1 MATIVTKASGIV
13 RAAAYMAKMADA
25 SVGLAPAG
33 RTSSGF
39 ISPAMEKPL
48 ATTTF
53 RAVRAEARPML
64 SADREVVAITDVPI
78 GLDLERHKGISTDG
92 GGGWRRPPHR
102 PL

>member
-1 MATIVTKASGIV
+1 MATIVIKASGIV

-25 SVGLAPAG
+25 SVGVAPVG

-39 ISPAMEKPL
+39 INPAMEKPL

-64 SADREVVAITDVPI
+64 SADRGVVSITDAPN
-78 GLDLERHKGISTDG
+78 
-92 GGGWRRPPHR
+92 
-102 PL
+102 